1 MKNMQKKRDYTGAW
15 MLTLKML
22 MYLGVCATFF
32 IAMGVENPQIL
43 RVSRTSGVTL
53 LTFFAMGAL
62 SLSIYGGYNVGTQ
75 KPRPVAV
82 SIVLAVLLTDCV
94 TYLQLQIMNVNK
106 DNYSHLTLFGSAFWH
121 LIIAMVLQSL
131 IVYFFVYAGTRLYFH
146 LNQPCRSIIITTAGK
161 DEDLLRRKIG
171 RYRLQFEI
179 TEVVDYRDKRL
190 DEILDAADT
199 VFFGEVPLAERMALM
214 ERCYARHK
222 NLYYRMSVPDVIE
235 FCAHHVILD
244 DMPFMQVGVQ
254 SLTIEQRIVKRAMDL
269 AVSLT
274 ALIVLSP
281 VMLVCALAIRLCDGG
296 KVFYRQARA
305 TRGGKIFQI
314 YKFRT
319 MYENVPNH
327 SATSDDER
335 ITPVGRILR
344 KWRADE
350 LPQLI
355 NILKG
360 DMSLVGPRPEML
372 ENVEQYTREMPSFAY
387 RLKVKAGLTGY
398 AQIEGKYNTTPH
410 DKMIMDLMYIEQYS
424 LWKDIKLIMRT
435 MTIFFKTDST
445 EAFEAAP
452 QDGEDGG
459 NKPDVSA

>member
-62 SLSIYGGYNVGTQ
+62 SLSIYGGYNVGAQ

-82 SIVLAVLLTDCV
+82 SIMLAVLLTDCV

-106 DNYSHLTLFGSAFWH
+106 DNYSHLTLFGSAFLH
-121 LIIAMVLQSL
+121 LIIAMVLQSV
-131 IVYFFVYAGTRLYFH
+131 IVYFFVDAGTRLYFH
-146 LNQPCRSIIITTAGK
+146 LNQPCRSIIITTDGK

-235 FCAHHVILD
+235 FCAHHV
-244 DMPFMQVGVQ
+244 
-254 SLTIEQRIVKRAMDL
+254 
-269 AVSLT
+269 
-274 ALIVLSP
+274 
-281 VMLVCALAIRLCDGG
+281 
-296 KVFYRQARA
+296 
-305 TRGGKIFQI
+305 
-314 YKFRT
+314 
-319 MYENVPNH
+319 
-327 SATSDDER
+327 
-335 ITPVGRILR
+335 
-344 KWRADE
+344 
-350 LPQLI
+350 
-355 NILKG
+355 
-360 DMSLVGPRPEML
+360 
-372 ENVEQYTREMPSFAY
+372 
-387 RLKVKAGLTGY
+387 TG
-398 AQIEGKYNTTPH
+398 
-410 DKMIMDLMYIEQYS
+410 
-424 LWKDIKLIMRT
+424 
-435 MTIFFKTDST
+435 
-445 EAFEAAP
+445 
-452 QDGEDGG
+452 
-459 NKPDVSA
+459 